1 MLEWM
6 LPRRRKVERTD
17 KTLAGANGGVVR
29 GATVYAPDEPPP
41 PAAPDRQVA
50 IERMLG
56 LRPGELDE
64 KICAQR
70 RAEQRAAMSKSLDEV
85 FGKVKT

>member
-1 MLEWM
+1 M
-6 LPRRRKVERTD
+6 PRRRKTERTD
-17 KTLAGANGGVVR
+17 KPLAGANGGVVR
-29 GATVYAPDEPPP
+29 GAAVYAPDEPPP
-41 PAAPDRQVA
+41 PAAPDRQAA

-70 RAEQRAAMSKSLDEV
+70 RAQDQARLSKNLDEV
-85 FGKVKT
+85 FGKAKP